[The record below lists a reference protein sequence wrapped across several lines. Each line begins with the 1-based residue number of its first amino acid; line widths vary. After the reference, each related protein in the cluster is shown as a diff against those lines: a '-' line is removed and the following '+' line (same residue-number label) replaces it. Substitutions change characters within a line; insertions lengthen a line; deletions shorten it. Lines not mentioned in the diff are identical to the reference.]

1 MSEIKLK
8 GEYLWIK
15 KPLEEILKEIRIKN
29 GDTFRS
35 LAEKIDIS
43 FSYIDKVE
51 KGLRPINK
59 EMFSNLL
66 RVYPFDKK
74 RLIDAYTLEVFPE
87 NAIKELKLLK
97 DTNDYEYIYEFLF
110 NNLTD
115 IEKKNL
121 LKNMFDR
128 LEVELFKKGTYENN
142 KEKLNII
149 KSKIDNL

>member
-1 MSEIKLK
+1 MN
-8 GEYLWIK
+8 K
-15 KPLEEILKEIRIKN
+15 KPFGEILKEVRIKN

>member
-1 MSEIKLK
+1 MN
-8 GEYLWIK
+8 K
-15 KPLEEILKEIRIKN
+15 KPFGEILKEIRIKN
-29 GDTFRS
+29 NDSFRS

-59 EMFSNLL
+59 EMFSKLL
-66 RVYPFDKK
+66 KVYQFDKK
-74 RLIDAYTLEVFPE
+74 KLIDAYTIEVFPE

>member
-1 MSEIKLK
+1 MD
-8 GEYLWIK
+8 K
-15 KPLEEILKEIRIKN
+15 KPFGEILKEIRIKN

-87 NAIKELKLLK
+87 NAIKDLKLLK

-128 LEVELFKKGTYENN
+128 FEVELFKKGTYENN

>member
-1 MSEIKLK
+1 MD
-8 GEYLWIK
+8 K
-15 KPLEEILKEIRIKN
+15 KPFGEILKEIRIKN

-74 RLIDAYTLEVFPE
+74 RLIEAYTLEVFPE

-110 NNLTD
+110 NNLTED
-115 IEKKNL
+115 EKKSL

>member
-1 MSEIKLK
+1 MD
-8 GEYLWIK
+8 K
-15 KPLEEILKEIRIKN
+15 KTFGEILKEIRIKN
-29 GDTFRS
+29 NDSFRS

-43 FSYIDKVE
+43 FYYIDKVE

-59 EMFSNLL
+59 EMFSKLL
-66 RVYPFDKK
+66 KVYQFDKK
-74 RLIDAYTLEVFPE
+74 KLIDAYTIEVFPE

>member
-1 MSEIKLK
+1 MN
-8 GEYLWIK
+8 K
-15 KPLEEILKEIRIKN
+15 KSFGEILKEIRIKN

-149 KSKIDNL
+149 KSKIDNLW

>member
-1 MSEIKLK
+1 MD
-8 GEYLWIK
+8 K
-15 KPLEEILKEIRIKN
+15 KPFGEILKEIRIKN

-121 LKNMFDR
+121 LKNMFER

-142 KEKLNII
+142 KGKLNII

>member
-1 MSEIKLK
+1 MN
-8 GEYLWIK
+8 K
-15 KPLEEILKEIRIKN
+15 KSFGEILKEIRIKN
-29 GDTFRS
+29 NDSFRS

-59 EMFSNLL
+59 EMFSKLL
-66 RVYPFDKK
+66 KVYQFDKK
-74 RLIDAYTLEVFPE
+74 KLIDAYTIEVFPE

-121 LKNMFDR
+121 LKNMFER

-149 KSKIDNL
+149 KSKIENL

>member
-1 MSEIKLK
+1 MN
-8 GEYLWIK
+8 K
-15 KPLEEILKEIRIKN
+15 KPFGEILKEVRIKN

-74 RLIDAYTLEVFPE
+74 RLIEAYTLEVFPE

-97 DTNDYEYIYEFLF
+97 DINDYEYIYEFLF

-149 KSKIDNL
+149 KSKIDNLW

>member
-1 MSEIKLK
+1 MD
-8 GEYLWIK
+8 K
-15 KPLEEILKEIRIKN
+15 KPFGEILKEIRIKN

-115 IEKKNL
+115 VEKKNL

-128 LEVELFKKGTYENN
+128 LEVELFKKGTYEIN
-142 KEKLNII
+142 KEKLYII

>member
-1 MSEIKLK
+1 MD
-8 GEYLWIK
+8 K
-15 KPLEEILKEIRIKN
+15 KPFGEILKEIRIKN

-121 LKNMFDR
+121 LKNMFER
-128 LEVELFKKGTYENN
+128 LEVELFKKGIYENN

-149 KSKIDNL
+149 KSKIDNLW

>member
-1 MSEIKLK
+1 MD
-8 GEYLWIK
+8 K
-15 KPLEEILKEIRIKN
+15 KSFGEILKEIRIKN

>member
-1 MSEIKLK
+1 MN
-8 GEYLWIK
+8 K
-15 KPLEEILKEIRIKN
+15 KPFGEILKEIRIKN

-121 LKNMFDR
+121 LKNMFER

-149 KSKIDNL
+149 KFKIDNL

>member
-1 MSEIKLK
+1 MN
-8 GEYLWIK
+8 K
-15 KPLEEILKEIRIKN
+15 KSFGEILKEIRIKN

-110 NNLTD
+110 NNLND
-115 IEKKNL
+115 VEKKNL

-149 KSKIDNL
+149 KSKIDNLW

>member
-1 MSEIKLK
+1 MD
-8 GEYLWIK
+8 K
-15 KPLEEILKEIRIKN
+15 KSFGEILKEIRIKN

-110 NNLTD
+110 NNLND
-115 IEKKNL
+115 VEKKNL

>member
-1 MSEIKLK
+1 MN
-8 GEYLWIK
+8 K
-15 KPLEEILKEIRIKN
+15 KTFGEILKEVRIKN

>member
-1 MSEIKLK
+1 MN
-8 GEYLWIK
+8 K
-15 KPLEEILKEIRIKN
+15 KSFGEILKEIRIKN

-51 KGLRPINK
+51 KGLRQINK

>member
-1 MSEIKLK
+1 MN
-8 GEYLWIK
+8 K
-15 KPLEEILKEIRIKN
+15 KPFGEILKEVRIKN

-115 IEKKNL
+115 IEKKSL

>member
-1 MSEIKLK
+1 MD
-8 GEYLWIK
+8 K
-15 KPLEEILKEIRIKN
+15 KPFGEILKEIRIKN

-121 LKNMFDR
+121 LKNMFER

-149 KSKIDNL
+149 KSKINNLW

>member
-1 MSEIKLK
+1 MN
-8 GEYLWIK
+8 K
-15 KPLEEILKEIRIKN
+15 KPFGEILKEIRIKN

>member
-1 MSEIKLK
+1 MD
-8 GEYLWIK
+8 K
-15 KPLEEILKEIRIKN
+15 KSFGEILKEIRIKN

-110 NNLTD
+110 NNLAD

>member
-1 MSEIKLK
+1 MN
-8 GEYLWIK
+8 K
-15 KPLEEILKEIRIKN
+15 KSFGEILKEIRIKN

-97 DTNDYEYIYEFLF
+97 DINDYEYIL
-110 NNLTD
+110 D
-115 IEKKNL
+115 I
-121 LKNMFDR
+121 
-128 LEVELFKKGTYENN
+128 V
-142 KEKLNII
+142 
-149 KSKIDNL
+149 KI

>member
-1 MSEIKLK
+1 MN
-8 GEYLWIK
+8 K
-15 KPLEEILKEIRIKN
+15 KPFGEILKEVRIKN

-74 RLIDAYTLEVFPE
+74 RLIEAYTLEVFPE

-121 LKNMFDR
+121 LKNMFER

-149 KSKIDNL
+149 KSKIDNLW

>member
-1 MSEIKLK
+1 MD
-8 GEYLWIK
+8 K
-15 KPLEEILKEIRIKN
+15 KPFGEILKEIRIKN

-115 IEKKNL
+115 VEKKNL

-128 LEVELFKKGTYENN
+128 FEVELFKKGTYENN

-149 KSKIDNL
+149 KSKIDNLW

>member
-1 MSEIKLK
+1 MD
-8 GEYLWIK
+8 K
-15 KPLEEILKEIRIKN
+15 KPFGEILKEIRIKN
-29 GDTFRS
+29 GDTFRA

-110 NNLTD
+110 NNLND
-115 IEKKNL
+115 VEKKNL

-149 KSKIDNL
+149 KSKIDNLW

>member
-1 MSEIKLK
+1 MD
-8 GEYLWIK
+8 K
-15 KPLEEILKEIRIKN
+15 KPFGEILKEIRIKN

-115 IEKKNL
+115 VEKKNL

>member
-1 MSEIKLK
+1 MN
-8 GEYLWIK
+8 K
-15 KPLEEILKEIRIKN
+15 KPFGEILKEVRIKN

-87 NAIKELKLLK
+87 NAIKDLKILK

-149 KSKIDNL
+149 KSKIDNLW

>member
-1 MSEIKLK
+1 MD
-8 GEYLWIK
+8 K
-15 KPLEEILKEIRIKN
+15 KPFGEILKEIRIKN

>member
-1 MSEIKLK
+1 MD
-8 GEYLWIK
+8 K
-15 KPLEEILKEIRIKN
+15 KPFGEILKEIRIKN

-149 KSKIDNL
+149 KSKIDNLW

>member
-1 MSEIKLK
+1 MN
-8 GEYLWIK
+8 K
-15 KPLEEILKEIRIKN
+15 KSFGEILKEIRIKN

-110 NNLTD
+110 NNLND
-115 IEKKNL
+115 VEKKNL

>member
-1 MSEIKLK
+1 MD
-8 GEYLWIK
+8 K
-15 KPLEEILKEIRIKN
+15 KSFGEILKEVRIKN

>member
-1 MSEIKLK
+1 MN
-8 GEYLWIK
+8 K
-15 KPLEEILKEIRIKN
+15 KSFGEILKEIRIKN

-115 IEKKNL
+115 VEKKNL

-149 KSKIDNL
+149 KSKIDNLW

>member
-15 KPLEEILKEIRIKN
+15 KTFGEILKEIRIKN

>member
-1 MSEIKLK
+1 MD
-8 GEYLWIK
+8 K
-15 KPLEEILKEIRIKN
+15 KPFGEILKEIRIKN
-29 GDTFRS
+29 NDTFRS

-87 NAIKELKLLK
+87 NAIKELKLLR

-115 IEKKNL
+115 VEKKNL

-149 KSKIDNL
+149 KSKIDNLW

>member
-1 MSEIKLK
+1 MD
-8 GEYLWIK
+8 K
-15 KPLEEILKEIRIKN
+15 KTFGEILKEIRIKN
-29 GDTFRS
+29 NDSFRS

-59 EMFSNLL
+59 EMFSKLL
-66 RVYPFDKK
+66 KVYQFDKK
-74 RLIDAYTLEVFPE
+74 KLIDAYTIEVFPE

>member
-1 MSEIKLK
+1 MN
-8 GEYLWIK
+8 K
-15 KPLEEILKEIRIKN
+15 KPFGEILKEVRIKN

-74 RLIDAYTLEVFPE
+74 RLIEAYTLEVFPE